1 MCKLTGILN
10 INETENYILVNSGL
24 SSQNV
29 NEMYFYLISYKILLL
44 QLTIIKHT

>member
-10 INETENYILVNSGL
+10 INETENYILVNSCL

-29 NEMYFYLISYKILLL
+29 DEMYFLI
-44 QLTIIKHT
+44 